1 MRIYP
6 TNNTNILED
15 IEGAFWGHPL
25 FKNLLIVD
33 CLNDFNLFALR
44 NNFTSPIFIGD
55 RSDLQSSLCLRY
67 LWRVSMAE
75 VASELETGY
84 LFHPHHIHPHLKCLC
99 HSLSKLLLAPNSTVQ
114 GEHAHVHN
122 EFTFRKQN
130 ESAGL
135 NRKFMELADNV
146 EAAPN
151 DDPDYYA
158 TVD

>member
-1 MRIYP
+1 M
-6 TNNTNILED
+6 
-15 IEGAFWGHPL
+15 
-25 FKNLLIVD
+25 
-33 CLNDFNLFALR
+33 
-44 NNFTSPIFIGD
+44 
-55 RSDLQSSLCLRY
+55 
-67 LWRVSMAE
+67 
-75 VASELETGY
+75 
-84 LFHPHHIHPHLKCLC
+84 
-99 HSLSKLLLAPNSTVQ
+99 Q

-130 ESAGL
+130 ETAGL